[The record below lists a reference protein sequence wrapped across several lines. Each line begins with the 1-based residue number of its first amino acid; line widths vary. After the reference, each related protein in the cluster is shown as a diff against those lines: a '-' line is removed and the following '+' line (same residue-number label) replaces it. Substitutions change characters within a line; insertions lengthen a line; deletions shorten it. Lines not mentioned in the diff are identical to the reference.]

1 MASAASLSEPS
12 VLAHAKRRLFPD
24 PDEPDTYAVV
34 DTQFAVEEWLA
45 GEPMDADLRA
55 RLAPFNHVQV
65 GSGYPDLVGV
75 RRLESELLAV
85 DRFGDQPPLVAI
97 EAKGH
102 TVDRTQP
109 VG

>member
-12 VLAHAKRRLFPD
+12 VLAHAKRRPFLD

-34 DTQFAVEEWLA
+34 DTQFAVEEW
-45 GEPMDADLRA
+45 
-55 RLAPFNHVQV
+55 
-65 GSGYPDLVGV
+65 
-75 RRLESELLAV
+75 LAV

>member
-34 DTQFAVEEWLA
+34 DTQFAVEE
-45 GEPMDADLRA
+45 
-55 RLAPFNHVQV
+55 
-65 GSGYPDLVGV
+65 
-75 RRLESELLAV
+75 LLAV
-85 DRFGDQPPLVAI
+85 DRFDDQPPPVAI
-97 EAKGH
+97 KAKGH